1 MDKAKKYYSLRK
13 VYYFSFAAMVVVP
26 ILLVFVLSLS
36 VIRLMMQNSAIS
48 AIKSRQNTVI
58 SSLTESVQDAS
69 LQLSHM
75 VYVNN
80 NELVETA
87 SMTDTADP
95 KVRNKYASQLDQL
108 FQVAMAPKQTVI
120 SGMVYMNDGRYT
132 YIKQELAIPREE
144 VMASRWYEKA
154 QEKPNTV
161 TVGCYDTSHK
171 KVTLTGGR
179 SRELVIA
186 VALSPDIGVDRSEKI
201 DMIVLFFRTRI
212 GSLLADKAYREG
224 LGDTVLLDEEGNL
237 VFRGG
242 SGDTAQDF
250 LSLMVSGKE
259 KGGRMGGKV
268 SAAILEEAQAGSV
281 KYSPEPAAGVYQR
294 RLPGNGL
301 RGGGNYTLVISD
313 IPEMGWK
320 LASCVKT
327 HSLTAGFNRVASLML
342 AVIGGLFLLYASF
355 SRFFLQSI
363 IRPVHTMVEGLRQ
376 VEEGNLETHIEP
388 AGQAEIRQMIHSF
401 NRTVRQLKTS
411 VEEREKAQEKKLEAQ
426 VRALQSQINPHF
438 LVNSL
443 TSIRFMAQVS
453 KFDGIRRMAEALIQI
468 LTCSFRSNSSFY
480 TVREELGVL
489 DSYLYLM
496 KIRYSDGFEVSY
508 QVDPACL
515 DRMMPR
521 LVLQPVVENSI
532 VHGFADMGEGI
543 GQLIIRVSMEEERF
557 CLEEERLCLEV
568 EDNGAGMGP
577 EKIAQILKG
586 KVRRP
591 DDNYSIGIENVFS
604 RLSLHFKEAFQMEME
619 SEPGVYTKTRILIPA
634 EKKQE
639 EGHESGDNR

>member
-1 MDKAKKYYSLRK
+1 M
-13 VYYFSFAAMVVVP
+13 
-26 ILLVFVLSLS
+26 
-36 VIRLMMQNSAIS
+36 
-48 AIKSRQNTVI
+48 
-58 SSLTESVQDAS
+58 
-69 LQLSHM
+69 
-75 VYVNN
+75 
-80 NELVETA
+80 
-87 SMTDTADP
+87 
-95 KVRNKYASQLDQL
+95 
-108 FQVAMAPKQTVI
+108 
-120 SGMVYMNDGRYT
+120 
-132 YIKQELAIPREE
+132 
-144 VMASRWYEKA
+144 
-154 QEKPNTV
+154 
-161 TVGCYDTSHK
+161 
-171 KVTLTGGR
+171 
-179 SRELVIA
+179 
-186 VALSPDIGVDRSEKI
+186 
-201 DMIVLFFRTRI
+201 
-212 GSLLADKAYREG
+212 
-224 LGDTVLLDEEGNL
+224 
-237 VFRGG
+237 
-242 SGDTAQDF
+242 
-250 LSLMVSGKE
+250 
-259 KGGRMGGKV
+259 
-268 SAAILEEAQAGSV
+268 
-281 KYSPEPAAGVYQR
+281 
-294 RLPGNGL
+294 
-301 RGGGNYTLVISD
+301 
-313 IPEMGWK
+313 
-320 LASCVKT
+320 
-327 HSLTAGFNRVASLML
+327 
-342 AVIGGLFLLYASF
+342 
-355 SRFFLQSI
+355 
-363 IRPVHTMVEGLRQ
+363 
-376 VEEGNLETHIEP
+376 ETHIEP